1 MKKFLLIIVTIFLL
15 TACGN
20 SMYKDTEKL
29 VLENNFDE
37 TETDIKVLFDHL
49 SMFPT
54 ADDENQVVTYLQV
67 IYDNKEVFSK
77 QELEN
82 IKTIYLTRQY
92 SYKLNTLGYDI
103 DKVNNLINNLDK

>member
-1 MKKFLLIIVTIFLL
+1 MKKFLIVIAIFLL

-37 TETDIKVLFDHL
+37 TENDINVLFDHL

-67 IYDNKEVFSK
+67 IYDNKDVFSP
-77 QELEN
+77 QELEDIKN
-82 IKTIYLTRQY
+82 IYHSRQY
-92 SYKLNTLGYDI
+92 AYKLNTLGYDI
-103 DKVNNLINNLDK
+103 NKVNNLVDNLNK